1 MEKELDI
8 VDLGTKH
15 GNAIST
21 FFNLVK
27 KKNAIFNNLNFDV
40 DSLNPKLCI
49 GFERPAAENY
59 RSIVEGKGFNFSIL
73 DLADPLD
80 IVKLPQGKVN
90 LMWHF
95 LEHLPDKATSKLVL
109 QEALTKTSGMV
120 WCRLPSFEP
129 DLDTGEGVLRK
140 LGLRFTWT
148 HWSGHTSFWLV
159 DDCVKAITEWGEQN
173 PQRKFK
179 LVIKPCEYMRDTNDK
194 RIVPIKAPIDTQVYR
209 PSYGKKP
216 FKVFNPKVVSAWEV
230 VVKFTEMKAITNK

>member
-27 KKNAIFNNLNFDV
+27 KKNALLNDLNFNV
-40 DSLNPKLCI
+40 SALKPKSCI

-59 RSIVEGKGFNFSIL
+59 RSIVEDKGFNFSVL
-73 DLADPLD
+73 DLSNPAD
-80 IVKLPQGKVN
+80 IIKLPQGKVY

-95 LEHLPDKATSKLVL
+95 LEHLPDKPSSKLVL
-109 QEALTKTSGMV
+109 QEALSKTSGMV
-120 WCRLPSFEP
+120 WCRLPSFES
-129 DLDTGEGVLRK
+129 DLTTGEGVLRQ

-159 DDCVKAITEWGEQN
+159 DDCVQAIAEWSEKN
-173 PQRKFK
+173 PQRKFN
-179 LVIKPCEYMRDTNDK
+179 LVIKPSDYMQDTNDK
-194 RIVPIKAPIDTQVYR
+194 RIVPIGAPIDTQVYS

-216 FKVFNPKVVSAWEV
+216 FKTFNPKVVSAWEV
-230 VVKFTEMKAITNK
+230 VVKFKDV